1 MIPPAFAGEWAGE
14 EDRIDAD
21 GGAKMSNRMVKL
33 LAGVGAGALLL
44 AGLAGASAQDKKYN
58 IVTIVKISG
67 IQWFNRM
74 EEGVKKFAADT
85 GNNSYQVGPAKADA
99 QLQVQLV
106 EDSIAQGV
114 DAITVVPFAPE
125 ALEPVLKKA
134 MDKGIKVVSHEAS
147 AIQNVDWDIEAFQN
161 AAYGE
166 HFMAKLGEC
175 MGGKGEYAVFVGSL
189 TSKSHNEWVDAAIA
203 YQKEKFPDMKLV
215 GSKNET
221 ADDQQQA
228 YAKTQELLRAYP
240 NVRGFQGSASTDV
253 AGIGLAVEERGMN
266 AETCVVGTSLPSI
279 ATQYLETG
287 AVDMISFWDPSL
299 AGYAMNKLA
308 VMLLNGEQP
317 SEGMDLQ
324 IPGYEK
330 VTLDGKVIYGQAWV
344 DVTKDNAKDYPF

>member
-1 MIPPAFAGEWAGE
+1 MSGK
-14 EDRIDAD
+14 
-21 GGAKMSNRMVKL
+21 AKLFV
-33 LAGVGAGALLL
+33 GVGAAALML
-44 AGLAGASAQDKKYN
+44 AGIYNATAQDKKYN

-74 EEGVKKFAADT
+74 EEGVKKYAADT
-85 GNNSYQVGPAKADA
+85 GNNAYQVGPAKADA

-114 DAITVVPFAPE
+114 NAITVVPFAPE

-134 MDKGIKVVSHEAS
+134 MDAGIKVVSHEAS

-166 HFMAKLGEC
+166 HFMKKLGEC

-189 TSKSHNEWVDAAIA
+189 TSKSHSQWVDAAIE
-203 YQKEKFPDMKLV
+203 YQKANFPDMKMV

-228 YAKTQELLRAYP
+228 YAKTQELLRAFP

-253 AGIGLAVEERGMN
+253 AGVGLALEERGMN
-266 AETCVVGTSLPSI
+266 DDTCVVGTSLPSI
-279 ATQYLETG
+279 ATQYLNTG
-287 AVDMISFWDPSL
+287 AIDMISFWDPAL
-299 AGYAMNKLA
+299 AGYAMNTVA
-308 VMLLNGEQP
+308 AMLLEGKQP
-317 SEGMDLQ
+317 TDGMDLK
-324 IPGYEK
+324 IPGYDK

>member
-1 MIPPAFAGEWAGE
+1 MSRNLKLFVGV
-14 EDRIDAD
+14 
-21 GGAKMSNRMVKL
+21 GAAALM
-33 LAGVGAGALLL
+33 LAGVFNAT
-44 AGLAGASAQDKKYN
+44 AQDKKYN

-85 GNNSYQVGPAKADA
+85 GNNAYQVGPAKADA

-114 DAITVVPFAPE
+114 NAIAVVPFAPE

-134 MDKGIKVVSHEAS
+134 MDAGIKVVSHEAS

-203 YQKEKFPDMKLV
+203 YQKDKFPDMKMV

-228 YAKTQELLRAYP
+228 YAKTQELLRAFP

-253 AGIGLAVEERGMN
+253 AGVGLAIEERGMN
-266 AETCVVGTSLPSI
+266 ADTCVVGTSLPSI
-279 ATQYLETG
+279 ATQYLDTG
-287 AVDMISFWDPSL
+287 AVDMISFWDPAL
-299 AGYAMNKLA
+299 AGYAMNTVA
-308 VMLLNGEQP
+308 VMLLDGKEP
-317 SEGMDLQ
+317 TDGMDL
-324 IPGYEK
+324 K
-330 VTLDGKVIYGQAWV
+330 VTGYDKVKLDGKVIYGQAWV